1 MANEIDSN
9 TLVITKK
16 AIELV
21 STEMKYHLST
31 EKVAPAIDDT
41 WLDSPPVMEGE
52 YKYLWAYYIYTYSNE
67 TVVTSD
73 PVLIG
78 TTATS
83 PLVCYVEPDSFIL
96 PSDEYGYVSDY
107 KNNVQSVI
115 SLLQSESGETKL
127 LTYDSALSANG
138 TYNITF
144 TASGISFCEL
154 DGSLFKATDG
164 TTMAGD
170 TATVVLTIN
179 YLDYYGE
186 KGTIQKTISVV
197 KNKQGQTGAYT
208 IKQWCISDSAT
219 SPGDSPEWLDDMPVL
234 ANSNKYVWY
243 RSKDIPKG
251 TDPDTVEWG
260 TPELETTLRLNMADS
275 SLLIGQHEV
284 ALSGKRILLNGS
296 VSADQLEAELLIA
309 QDLQIT
315 DGLDKDGNVIAGKI
329 RSYGYEKGDVEDSTK
344 TASGFY
350 MDNNGNLEAINA
362 SFKNAQTYN
371 LTMVGG
377 EILGE
382 NNPLNT
388 LVSSSGEASFKNN
401 SSNAIYVKS
410 SDLVT
415 LIRNNLPSVDYVTQN
430 MIDAGGGGVLRLGS
444 ITYPYVA
451 KVLGTS
457 ITLESGAMG
466 DWNLTTT
473 GSDFTTQFTC
483 TYTFSFTLP
492 CPAYANFTYAAPFF
506 LYVGS
511 IGSAIKSMAVFD
523 TILYKRDSEDWV
535 TYQSEAGDKTSGDIN
550 VYLSTY
556 FSTSGAHTVTVKHIS
571 EAKYTQISSSPQSG
585 LEMKIA
591 FSAKSSYSVAYLTAE
606 NFVYI
611 TESFLGNYVDAY
623 YSYGS
628 VNSSSLTKYSPFT
641 GIQRSTGGSYSYYSV
656 AGAISA
662 KNLILNGIS
671 KGEAVVMYN
680 LTSISINQNGTQ
692 LLSISSTDYLA
703 STDYPT
709 FSFTA
714 LDSSKGVYVDDLF
727 VKVNSSGNYKGSG
740 NIGSAGRPFHYIYAD
755 MLIGK
760 SAYLSNTLQCGS
772 VDTDSIVTNS
782 IQASSL
788 SSESSLAKIYDD
800 SNNGFLELGEK
811 NSSNPI
817 KLYYDGY
824 LRFKFGDTLST
835 VKITSS
841 GVYGTKIEEYPL
853 YTGNIDSIPTTINL
867 NKSVTNY
874 NFIYFA
880 VGFGSNGGFA
890 TRIIPASWYRYFGG
904 GDAWRLVIS
913 TDSYYTALYFASDTQ
928 IVVNSKNAN
937 PYFYI
942 HGIQ

>member
-41 WLDSPPVMEGE
+41 WLDSPPIMEGE

-67 TVVTSD
+67 TVVTSE

-115 SLLQSESGETKL
+115 SLLQSEGGETKL

-186 KGTIQKTISVV
+186 KGTMQKTISVV

-208 IKQWCISDSAT
+208 IKQWCVSDSAT
-219 SPGDSPEWLDDMPVL
+219 TPGDSPEWLDDMPVL

-260 TPELETTLRLNMADS
+260 TPELETTLRINMADS

-329 RSYGYEKGDVEDSTK
+329 RSYGYEKGNVEDSTK
-344 TASGFY
+344 TSSGFY

-401 SSNAIYVKS
+401 SPNSIYVKG
-410 SDLVT
+410 SDLFS
-415 LIRNNLPSVDYVTQN
+415 LISNNCPHVDNVTQA
-430 MIDAGGGGVLRLGS
+430 MIDAGGGGVLWLGS
-444 ITYPYVA
+444 TKYPYVA
-451 KVLGTS
+451 FVNGSEVTLSEETISWTTSTASVSKYYVITCVHTFTFTAPCPGTYYFDYTPPAIFANLGSVYVLNNVQYKLDDGDLVYHRKSLGDSTSPPSTLSVYVSAAGSHTLYVEHESSEYALISYRNLDYSAKISYNQSGGLLAFISVNESLFLGTV
-457 ITLESGAMG
+457 T
-466 DWNLTTT
+466 
-473 GSDFTTQFTC
+473 FT
-483 TYTFSFTLP
+483 
-492 CPAYANFTYAAPFF
+492 
-506 LYVGS
+506 
-511 IGSAIKSMAVFD
+511 
-523 TILYKRDSEDWV
+523 DS
-535 TYQSEAGDKTSGDIN
+535 Y
-550 VYLSTY
+550 
-556 FSTSGAHTVTVKHIS
+556 H
-571 EAKYTQISSSPQSG
+571 
-585 LEMKIA
+585 
-591 FSAKSSYSVAYLTAE
+591 
-606 NFVYI
+606 
-611 TESFLGNYVDAY
+611 DAY

-628 VNSSSLTKYSPFT
+628 VTSSSLTKYSPFT
-641 GIQRSTGGSYSYYSV
+641 GIQRSTGGSYLYYSI

-662 KNLILNGIS
+662 KNLVLNGVS
-671 KGEAVVMYN
+671 KGEASIVYN
-680 LTSISINQNGTQ
+680 LDSIYIYKDGATIFSFGPN
-692 LLSISSTDYLA
+692 DYLSSA
-703 STDYPT
+703 NYPS
-709 FSFTA
+709 FSFSA

-727 VKVNSSGNYKGSG
+727 VKVDSSGNYKGSG
-740 NIGSAGRPFHYIYAD
+740 DIGSGSRPFHYAYIDSLLGKTANLSGSLQVSSVNAD
-755 MLIGK
+755 SV
-760 SAYLSNTLQCGS
+760 SADS
-772 VDTDSIVTNS
+772 VSADSVSVGANGFVQIKERLTYSYIELYNEVDEGNPVRWR
-782 IQASSL
+782 IEASSGNL
-788 SSESSLAKIYDD
+788 SIKKNDKFNVFLNDSGLYGVLFRSVKLLDAVTSTGTYNLAA
-800 SNNGFLELGEK
+800 
-811 NSSNPI
+811 
-817 KLYYDGY
+817 
-824 LRFKFGDTLST
+824 
-835 VKITSS
+835 
-841 GVYGTKIEEYPL
+841 
-853 YTGNIDSIPTTINL
+853 
-867 NKSVTNY
+867 SVTNY
-874 NFIYFA
+874 QFIIVICYYGNDGAGGKSCSTFFAQDWSAFDSDPERLIISSDSKYVAFYFP
-880 VGFGSNGGFA
+880 
-890 TRIIPASWYRYFGG
+890 TY
-904 GDAWRLVIS
+904 
-913 TDSYYTALYFASDTQ
+913 TQ
-928 IVVNSKNAN
+928 IVINSKNDSFELSI
-937 PYFYI
+937 YGLY
-942 HGIQ
+942 

>member
-67 TVVTSD
+67 TVVTSE

-115 SLLQSESGETKL
+115 SLLQSEGGETKL
-127 LTYDSALSANG
+127 LAYDSALSANG

-186 KGTIQKTISVV
+186 KGTIKKTISVV

-208 IKQWCISDSAT
+208 VKQWCVSDSAT
-219 SPGDSPEWLDDMPVL
+219 TPGDSPEWLDDMPVL

-251 TDPDTVEWG
+251 TDPDTVDWSS
-260 TPELETTLRLNMADS
+260 PELETTLRINMADS

-315 DGLDKDGNVIAGKI
+315 DGLDKDGNVITGKI
-329 RSYGYEKGDVEDSTK
+329 RSYGYEKGNVEDSTK
-344 TASGFY
+344 TSSGFY

-388 LVSSSGEASFKNN
+388 LVSSSGEASFKNV
-401 SSNAIYVKS
+401 SSNPIYVKG
-410 SDLVT
+410 SDLFS
-415 LIRNNLPSVDYVTQN
+415 LIANNCPKVDNVTQA
-430 MIDAGGGGVLRLGS
+430 MIDAGSGGVLWLGS
-444 ITYPYVA
+444 TKYPYVA
-451 KVLGTS
+451 LVSGSEVALSEETISWTTS
-457 ITLESGAMG
+457 TASVSKYYVI
-466 DWNLTTT
+466 
-473 GSDFTTQFTC
+473 TC
-483 TYTFSFTLP
+483 THTFSFTAP
-492 CPAYANFTYAAPFF
+492 CPGTYYFDYTPPAILANFGGVYVLNNVQYKLDDGNLVYHRKSLGDSTSLPSTLSIYVSAAGSHT
-506 LYVGS
+506 LYVEHES
-511 IGSAIKSMAVFD
+511 
-523 TILYKRDSEDWV
+523 SEYALISYRNLDY
-535 TYQSEAGDKTSGDIN
+535 TAKISYNQSGGLLAFISVNESLFLG
-550 VYLSTY
+550 
-556 FSTSGAHTVTVKHIS
+556 TVTF
-571 EAKYTQISSSPQSG
+571 AD
-585 LEMKIA
+585 
-591 FSAKSSYSVAYLTAE
+591 SYH
-606 NFVYI
+606 
-611 TESFLGNYVDAY
+611 DAY

-628 VNSSSLTKYSPFT
+628 VTSSSLTKYSPFT

-656 AGAISA
+656 SGAISA
-662 KNLILNGIS
+662 KNLVLNGIS
-671 KGEAVVMYN
+671 KGEASVVYN
-680 LTSISINQNGTQ
+680 LDSIYIYKDGATIFSFGPN
-692 LLSISSTDYLA
+692 DYLSSA
-703 STDYPT
+703 NYPS
-709 FSFTA
+709 FSFSA

-727 VKVNSSGNYKGSG
+727 VKVDSSGNYKGSG
-740 NIGSAGRPFHYIYAD
+740 NIGSGSRPFHYAYIDSLLGKTANLSGSLQVSSVNAD
-755 MLIGK
+755 SVSADSVSADSVSVGANGFVQIKERLTYSYIELYNEVDEGNPIRWRIEASSGNLSIKKNDKFNVFLNDSGLYGVLFRDVKLLDTVTSTGTYNLAASVTKYQFIMVVCCYGNDGAGGK
-760 SAYLSNTLQCGS
+760 SCSTFFAQDWSAF
-772 VDTDSIVTNS
+772 DSDPERLIV
-782 IQASSL
+782 SS
-788 SSESSLAKIYDD
+788 D
-800 SNNGFLELGEK
+800 SKYVAF
-811 NSSNPI
+811 
-817 KLYYDGY
+817 
-824 LRFKFGDTLST
+824 
-835 VKITSS
+835 
-841 GVYGTKIEEYPL
+841 
-853 YTGNIDSIPTTINL
+853 
-867 NKSVTNY
+867 
-874 NFIYFA
+874 YF
-880 VGFGSNGGFA
+880 S
-890 TRIIPASWYRYFGG
+890 
-904 GDAWRLVIS
+904 
-913 TDSYYTALYFASDTQ
+913 SDTQ
-928 IVVNSKNAN
+928 IVINSKNDSFELSI
-937 PYFYI
+937 YGLY
-942 HGIQ
+942 

>member
-31 EKVAPAIDDT
+31 EKVAPAIDNT

-67 TVVTSD
+67 TVVTSE

-164 TTMAGD
+164 TTMASD

-219 SPGDSPEWLDDMPVL
+219 TPGDSPEWLDDMPVL
-234 ANSNKYVWY
+234 ANSNKYIWY

-284 ALSGKRILLNGS
+284 ALSGKRILLDGS

-329 RSYGYEKGDVEDSTK
+329 RSYGYEKGNVEDSTK
-344 TASGFY
+344 TSSGFY

-388 LVSSSGEASFKNN
+388 LVSSSGEASFKNC
-401 SSNAIYVKS
+401 SSNPIYVKG
-410 SDLVT
+410 SDLLS
-415 LIRNNLPSVDYVTQN
+415 LISNNCPKVDNVTQA
-430 MIDAGGGGVLRLGS
+430 MIDAGGGGVLWLGN
-444 ITYPYVA
+444 TKYPYVA
-451 KVLGTS
+451 FVSGSEVALSEETISWTTS
-457 ITLESGAMG
+457 TASVSKYYVITCAH
-466 DWNLTTT
+466 T
-473 GSDFTTQFTC
+473 FTFTA
-483 TYTFSFTLP
+483 P
-492 CPAYANFTYAAPFF
+492 CPGTYYFDYTPPAILANYGSKYVLNNVQYKLDDGDLVYHRKSLGDSTSLPSPLSVYVSAAGSHT
-506 LYVGS
+506 LYVEHES
-511 IGSAIKSMAVFD
+511 SEYALISYRSLDYSAKISYNQSGGLYAFISVNKSLF
-523 TILYKRDSEDWV
+523 
-535 TYQSEAGDKTSGDIN
+535 
-550 VYLSTY
+550 LST
-556 FSTSGAHTVTVKHIS
+556 VTF
-571 EAKYTQISSSPQSG
+571 TD
-585 LEMKIA
+585 
-591 FSAKSSYSVAYLTAE
+591 SYH
-606 NFVYI
+606 
-611 TESFLGNYVDAY
+611 DAY

-628 VNSSSLTKYSPFT
+628 VTSSSLTKYSSFT

-656 AGAISA
+656 TGAISA
-662 KNLILNGIS
+662 KNLVLNGIS
-671 KGEAVVMYN
+671 KGEASIVYN
-680 LTSISINQNGTQ
+680 LDSIYIYKDGVMI
-692 LLSISSTDYLA
+692 LSFGANDYLSSA
-703 STDYPT
+703 NYPS
-709 FSFTA
+709 FSFSA

-727 VKVNSSGNYKGSG
+727 VKVDSSGNYKGSG
-740 NIGSAGRPFHYIYAD
+740 DIGSGSRPFHYAYID
-755 MLIGK
+755 SLLGK
-760 SAYLSNTLQCGS
+760 TANLSGSLQVSS
-772 VDTDSIVTNS
+772 VDTDSIS
-782 IQASSL
+782 ASSISAGSL
-788 SSESSLAKIYDD
+788 SVGTNGYVQLKEGSTYGRIELYNKFSSDELYQWYIEA
-800 SNNGFLELGEK
+800 SNGNLFIGKDNKF
-811 NSSNPI
+811 I
-817 KLYYDGY
+817 AY
-824 LRFKFGDTLST
+824 L
-835 VKITSS
+835 TSS
-841 GVYGTKIEEYPL
+841 GLYGGRFIFS
-853 YTGNIDSIPTTINL
+853 NIL
-867 NKSVTNY
+867 NSVTSTGTYNLTNSAANY
-874 NFIYFA
+874 TLISITCQFYNDGAYGKVCVSFKGEKWVDYN
-880 VGFGSNGGFA
+880 SDHN
-890 TRIIPASWYRYFGG
+890 
-904 GDAWRLVIS
+904 RLIVS
-913 TDSYYTALYFASDTQ
+913 SDSKYVAFYFASETQ
-928 IVVNSKNAN
+928 IVINSKNDN
-937 PYFYI
+937 FTLSMIGLY
-942 HGIQ
+942 

>member
-67 TVVTSD
+67 TVVTSE

-115 SLLQSESGETKL
+115 SLLQSEGGETKL

-208 IKQWCISDSAT
+208 IKQWCVSDSAT
-219 SPGDSPEWLDDMPVL
+219 TPGDSPEWLDDMPVL

-260 TPELETTLRLNMADS
+260 TPELETTLRINMADS

-329 RSYGYEKGDVEDSTK
+329 RSYGYEKGNVEDSTK
-344 TASGFY
+344 TSSGFY

-401 SSNAIYVKS
+401 SPNSIYVKG
-410 SDLVT
+410 SDLFS
-415 LIRNNLPSVDYVTQN
+415 LISNNCPHVDNVTQA
-430 MIDAGGGGVLRLGS
+430 MIDAGGGGVLWLGS
-444 ITYPYVA
+444 TKYPYVA
-451 KVLGTS
+451 FVNGSEVTLSEETISWTTSTASVSKYYVITCVHTFTFTAPCPGTYYFDYTPPAIFANLGSVYVLNNVQYKLDDGDLVYHRKSLGDSTSLPSTLSVYVSAAGSHTLYVEHESSEYALISYRNLDYSAKISYKQSGGLLAFISVNESLFLGTV
-457 ITLESGAMG
+457 T
-466 DWNLTTT
+466 
-473 GSDFTTQFTC
+473 FT
-483 TYTFSFTLP
+483 
-492 CPAYANFTYAAPFF
+492 
-506 LYVGS
+506 
-511 IGSAIKSMAVFD
+511 
-523 TILYKRDSEDWV
+523 DS
-535 TYQSEAGDKTSGDIN
+535 Y
-550 VYLSTY
+550 
-556 FSTSGAHTVTVKHIS
+556 H
-571 EAKYTQISSSPQSG
+571 
-585 LEMKIA
+585 
-591 FSAKSSYSVAYLTAE
+591 
-606 NFVYI
+606 
-611 TESFLGNYVDAY
+611 DAY

-628 VNSSSLTKYSPFT
+628 VTSSSLTKYSPFT
-641 GIQRSTGGSYSYYSV
+641 GIQRSTGGSYSYYSI

-662 KNLILNGIS
+662 KNLVLNGIS
-671 KGEAVVMYN
+671 KGEASVVYN
-680 LTSISINQNGTQ
+680 LDSIYIYKDGATI
-692 LLSISSTDYLA
+692 LSFGPNDYLSSA
-703 STDYPT
+703 NYPS
-709 FSFTA
+709 FSFSA

-727 VKVNSSGNYKGSG
+727 VKVDSSGNYKGSG
-740 NIGSAGRPFHYIYAD
+740 DIGSGSRPFHYAYIDSLLGKTANLSGSLQVSSVNAD
-755 MLIGK
+755 SV
-760 SAYLSNTLQCGS
+760 SADS
-772 VDTDSIVTNS
+772 VSADSVSVGANGFVQIKERLTYSYIELYNEVDEGNPVRWR
-782 IQASSL
+782 IEASSGNL
-788 SSESSLAKIYDD
+788 SIKKNDKFNVFLNDSGLYGVLFRSVKLLDAVTSTGTYNLAA
-800 SNNGFLELGEK
+800 
-811 NSSNPI
+811 
-817 KLYYDGY
+817 
-824 LRFKFGDTLST
+824 
-835 VKITSS
+835 
-841 GVYGTKIEEYPL
+841 
-853 YTGNIDSIPTTINL
+853 
-867 NKSVTNY
+867 SVTNY
-874 NFIYFA
+874 QFIIVICYYGNDGAGGKSCSTFFAQDWSAFDSDPERLIISSDSKYVAFYFP
-880 VGFGSNGGFA
+880 
-890 TRIIPASWYRYFGG
+890 TY
-904 GDAWRLVIS
+904 
-913 TDSYYTALYFASDTQ
+913 TQ
-928 IVVNSKNAN
+928 IVINSKNDSFELSI
-937 PYFYI
+937 YGLY
-942 HGIQ
+942 